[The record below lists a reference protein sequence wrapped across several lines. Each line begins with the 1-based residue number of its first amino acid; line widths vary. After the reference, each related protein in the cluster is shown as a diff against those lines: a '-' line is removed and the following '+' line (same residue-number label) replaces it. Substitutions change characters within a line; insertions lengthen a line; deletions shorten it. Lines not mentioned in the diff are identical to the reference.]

1 VAAVHDAFT
10 EPMVHVF
17 GAAIPTPASTSTSI
31 TTAAVAAAKNA
42 GNFGSKIGISA
53 DLFAFAAGIF

>member
-1 VAAVHDAFT
+1 
-10 EPMVHVF
+10 MVHVF

-53 DLFAFAAGIF
+53 DLFAFAVGIF